1 MDSESSQLPL
11 VSLLQT
17 QQGSECISM
26 EMLELSK
33 LPPFNEA
40 LWSQAKSAMKQRNES
55 NRHLGIW
62 LDPITLIEAKQIEN
76 RMKIKLG
83 VPNAL
88 HHYYVVENLQD
99 KIYQEISAV
108 YQASFVAEFVVI
120 AQTLNSHAETVNPFH
135 EALKT
140 SSSQLDSQKA
150 TGYSKNSG
158 YSDYS
163 QTTAAYQPI
172 NSYQKYGSDPLNSD
186 YSFSTFVVG
195 KNSEF
200 AHAACFNV
208 SKSPGL
214 DDYNPL
220 VIYGPVG
227 MGKTHLLQAAGNYI
241 RENYPDIRITY
252 MSAER
257 FLNECVSALRRQ
269 EMEKFRQKYRENSD
283 ILLVDDLQYIG
294 RGDAVKE
301 EFFHTI
307 NSFIE
312 RKKQVILATD
322 RMPKD
327 IIGLED
333 RSRTRLE
340 RGLIV
345 DITMPDLETRIAI
358 LRYKAEKLQIRLSE
372 EVVHHIAKISKRSIR
387 ELEGNLKKVKMFSE
401 FQGLPIDIQ
410 LTKSILVNH
419 ESQSTISVE
428 EIQKIVADHFKV
440 KVVDLKSAT
449 RAKPIVVPRQIAMFL
464 IKKNLDRSLVEIGK
478 HFGGKDHTTVM
489 NALSRVQSLRETD
502 RDINK
507 DIEEL
512 ETVINNLTGV

>member
-1 MDSESSQLPL
+1 MDSESSQLQFI
-11 VSLLQT
+11 SLMNHQSAD
-17 QQGSECISM
+17 QSVHSAVEQS
-26 EMLELSK
+26 
-33 LPPFNEA
+33 LPPFSEEM
-40 LWSQAKSAMKQRNES
+40 WGQAKNSMKQRNES

-62 LDPITLIEAKQIEN
+62 LDPIHLIETQPLEKRI
-76 RMKIKLG
+76 KIKLG

-99 KIYQEISAV
+99 KIYQEISIV
-108 YQASFVAEFVVI
+108 YQFPFEVEFSVFTQASA
-120 AQTLNSHAETVNPFH
+120 SHVETVNPFH
-135 EALKT
+135 EALKN
-140 SSSQLDSQKA
+140 SSSQADVQKNPPS
-150 TGYSKNSG
+150 GYPKKPG

-163 QTTAAYQPI
+163 QPQSQPVQ
-172 NSYQKYGSDPLNSD
+172 SGYQKYGSDPLNSD

-227 MGKTHLLQAAGNYI
+227 MGKTHLLQASGNYI
-241 RENYPDIRITY
+241 RENYPNIRITY

-301 EFFHTI
+301 EFFHTV

-340 RGLIV
+340 RGLIA

-358 LRYKAEKLQIRLSE
+358 LRYKAEKLQIRLPE

-419 ESQSTISVE
+419 ETQSTISVE

-440 KVVDLKSAT
+440 KVVDLKSST

-489 NALSRVQSLRETD
+489 NALARVQSLRETD

-512 ETVINNLTGV
+512 EVIINNLTGV